1 MFEMNAELGVDS
13 RNRAYQKRRLRKGL
27 GLTRNL
33 RDATPKQLLLSAVKR
48 LPRNTTT
55 EEVLDL
61 AYFLFRI
68 EEELSEFEAGRLI
81 PERELEKR
89 YQRNLAKRD

>member
-1 MFEMNAELGVDS
+1 
-13 RNRAYQKRRLRKGL
+13 LRKGL

-55 EEVLDL
+55 EEVLNL

-68 EEELSEFEAGRLI
+68 EEELAEFEAGRLI

-89 YQRNLAKRD
+89 YRRNLAKQ